1 MLKKFHEEIFE
12 MIARTK
18 DKNNHPRITEI
29 SDNGIITRPSSGPIV
44 IELGS
49 KSSKAASTSKSDRGE
64 NKFKVIHDF
73 MFSCNS

>member
-1 MLKKFHEEIFE
+1 
-12 MIARTK
+12 MISRAK
-18 DKNNHPRITEI
+18 DNHPRVTEI

-49 KSSKAASTSKSDRGE
+49 KSSKAASTVSRLESE
-64 NKFKVIHDF
+64 NKIKLIHDF